1 MKNKNLAKRIC
12 KIIND
17 IFTGHALKD
26 IKKFFRDQVS
36 AGNHNKMPNIGTGKN
51 LENLVESKIP
61 TINRYNIKFN
71 YNIINDNDLGNI
83 DNKDFILAIDDLLE
97 NAINLCKKVENKNYR
112 WIKLD
117 IYREN
122 MYLFIDVFNSA
133 NSGETASDSKYSIKH
148 LKKFLK
154 KYDGIL
160 HSFSERFN
168 TFYVEIQV
176 LIKDGMINMDINES
190 KKYLF
195 KGIPLYDYISKS

>member
-83 DNKDFILAIDDLLE
+83 DNKDFILAVDDLLE

-122 MYLFIDVFNSA
+122 MHLFIDILNST
-133 NSGETASDSKYSIKH
+133 NSQEIVENNNYSIKY
-148 LKKFLK
+148 LRKFLK

-160 HSFSERFN
+160 HSFNKRFN
-168 TFYVEIQV
+168 MFFVEIQV
-176 LIKDGMINMDINES
+176 LLKDRMINMDINES

-195 KGIPLYDYISKS
+195 KGIPLYNYISQI